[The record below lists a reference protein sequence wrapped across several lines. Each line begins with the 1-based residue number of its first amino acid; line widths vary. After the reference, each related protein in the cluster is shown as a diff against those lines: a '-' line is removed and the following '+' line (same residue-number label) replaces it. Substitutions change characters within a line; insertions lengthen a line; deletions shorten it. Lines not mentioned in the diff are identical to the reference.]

1 MTFDLLISDQLLN
14 RSWSW
19 LIQCDSVDPFPCNLH
34 LTLILVECLLPVI
47 IPWFLVSNQVILN
60 SIGHSDPQLVCCPPV
75 LGLHIGYDYIP
86 TPQYLGNPPIKFRPI
101 LYTICKR
108 ILHKL
113 YRVWILDVF
122 KLNPICGLIFPQ
134 YHYLLSY
141 ICDIIPLRSISI
153 PDLSFLLWYHRPIL
167 PMFLYIYK

>member
-1 MTFDLLISDQLLN
+1 MSGQLLN
-14 RSWSW
+14 QYWSC
-19 LIQCDSVDPFPCNLH
+19 LIRCDSIDPLPWKIYITH
-34 LTLILVECLLPVI
+34 LLVECLLPVI

-122 KLNPICGLIFPQ
+122 KMNKIRVSIRTQ
-134 YHYLLSY
+134 YHYLPSSGSDL
-141 ICDIIPLRSISI
+141 IPLRSIGR
-153 PDLSFLLWYHRPIL
+153 PDFPVLLWYCRPVL
-167 PMFLYIYK
+167 LVLLYIYK